1 VEKLSIIAVDIVH
14 DNCWTEITKEYDV
27 NIKLLSQEFVD
38 DSYFTSKILVLGKH
52 SKDLIKKLK
61 YHEYLKINNLNYL
74 DNYGFVIDFIYP
86 RYNSISNLF
95 HETRALILS
104 HRIINGVEK
113 WRVIVNPQSIP
124 YILDKIEKW
133 GDLLLF
139 KKMEL
144 DKFERLMDKLTDK
157 NLGLLKVAFNKGLF
171 EYPRR
176 NTLMNLS
183 KELGIKPNTL
193 LYHIRKSEKVLLEI
207 LIEEY
212 YSLL

>member
-1 VEKLSIIAVDIVH
+1 MEKLSIIAVDIIH
-14 DNCWTEITKEYDV
+14 DNCWTKISEGYDV

-38 DSYFTSKILVLGKH
+38 DSYFTSKILVLGKD
-52 SKDLIKKLK
+52 SKNLIKKLK
-61 YHEYLKINNLNYL
+61 YREYIKINNLSYL
-74 DNYGFVIDFIYP
+74 DDYGFVIDFIYP
-86 RYNSISNLF
+86 RYDSISNLF
-95 HETRALILS
+95 HETKSLVLS

-113 WRVIVNPQSIP
+113 WRVIVNPLSMP
-124 YILDKIEKW
+124 YISDKIEK
-133 GDLLLF
+133 GANLLLF

-157 NLGLLKVAFNKGLF
+157 NLEVLKIAFNKGLLD
-171 EYPRR
+171 YPRR

-193 LYHIRKSEKVLLEI
+193 LYHIRKSEKVLMEI

-212 YSLL
+212 HSLL